1 MGFSEGAI
9 GGIVGSSLW
18 VLEGGGSIEGLMGVN
33 KEVSS
38 GLNTNGNSLKTIQFT
53 PPRTPRIS
61 GLRSQIL
68 KPTFLS

>member
-38 GLNTNGNSLKTIQFT
+38 GLNTNSNSLKTIQL
-53 PPRTPRIS
+53 IS
-61 GLRSQIL
+61 FI
-68 KPTFLS
+68 F